1 MTETARKPLSREL
14 VLETAVTLADHEGL
28 MALSM
33 RRLGQEL
40 GVEAMSLYHHV
51 ANKESLL
58 DGMVDA
64 VVEEL
69 NAEVGPGGGP
79 GAERDWAAA
88 LRDRVLTARRVMLRH
103 QWLPAVLESRTSLS
117 PPLIAYYEGV
127 LATLVA
133 GGFSYDLA
141 HHSLHALG
149 SRVIGFSQE
158 LFDPGK
164 GGDAVEMSDAAMVAM
179 AEAFPHLGAMMA
191 EIAHEGPETT
201 IGWCDDQVEF
211 EFGLD
216 LLLDGL
222 ERRRRSEGVQ
232 ASGQTYSRS
241 SGTPGKRG
249 P

>member
-1 MTETARKPLSREL
+1 MTETARKPLSRDL

-28 MALSM
+28 AALSM

-51 ANKESLL
+51 ANKEALL

-64 VVEEL
+64 VVGEL

-79 GAERDWAAA
+79 DAEGDWAGA
-88 LRDRVLTARRVMLRH
+88 LRTRMLTARRVMLRH
-103 QWLPAVLESRTSLS
+103 KWLPAVLESRTNLS
-117 PPLIAYYEGV
+117 PPLIAYFEGV
-127 LATLVA
+127 LATLRA

-141 HHSLHALG
+141 HHTLHALG
-149 SRVIGFSQE
+149 SRAIGFSQE

-164 GGDAVEMSDAAMVAM
+164 GGGEAQDVSEAEMAAM

-191 EIAHEGPETT
+191 EIVHEGPDTT
-201 IGWCDDQVEF
+201 IGWCDDQTEF

-216 LLLDGL
+216 VLLDGL
-222 ERRRRSEGVQ
+222 ERRRARE
-232 ASGQTYSRS
+232 
-241 SGTPGKRG
+241 
-249 P
+249 

>member
-1 MTETARKPLSREL
+1 MTETARKPLSREV
-14 VLETAVTLADHEGL
+14 VLETAVSLADHEGL

-58 DGMVDA
+58 DGMVDV

-69 NAEVGPGGGP
+69 NGEVGTGGGP
-79 GAERDWAAA
+79 EAERDWAAA
-88 LRDRVLTARRVMLRH
+88 LRERMLTARRVMLRH

-117 PPLIAYYEGV
+117 QTLIAYYEGV

-149 SRVIGFSQE
+149 SRALGFSQE

-164 GGDAVEMSDAAMVAM
+164 GGGDATEMSEADMVAM

-191 EIAHEGPETT
+191 EVAHEGPDTT
-201 IGWCDDQVEF
+201 IGWCDDQAEF

-216 LLLDGL
+216 IVLDGL
-222 ERRRRSEGVQ
+222 GRLAAR
-232 ASGQTYSRS
+232 
-241 SGTPGKRG
+241 
-249 P
+249 